1 LESGTVATA
10 NGVRTLAGKLI
21 EGSGLVV
28 EEAEKGVT
36 WVGDEVETSGK
47 FIESDQRAGTAAK
60 PTPVTKR

>member
-36 WVGDEVETSGK
+36 WVGDEVEKVGRS
-47 FIESDQRAGTAAK
+47 ID
-60 PTPVTKR
+60 